1 MVFSTRKTEK
11 IMKMKQ
17 YILGCMTVAV
27 VFGCSVA
34 SVKADDIYPPAWTRG
49 ATNTTY
55 QEWNFGTSANPAAP
69 GVAYNPNGTPTAT
82 ITGGIWSFIY
92 DNHVG
97 VWTLGASDSID
108 LSIPNTPLELNN
120 TKDIWT
126 QVTWQGDLGG
136 SPVVTVDYGSTG
148 LESIVSTLQFT
159 APVGTGRWLQSVYLA
174 RLPFNP
180 ASENVIVTGTIDVG
194 QVVIDTQCI
203 PEPSSLALLAL
214 GAISLLSYASRKR

>member
-49 ATNTTY
+49 MTNTTY

-108 LSIPNTPLELNN
+108 LSIPNTPLELIIPRTFGRRLHGRGTSAGHQSSRWTMALPALKALYRHFNSPPQWELVVGCN
-120 TKDIWT
+120 LSIW
-126 QVTWQGDLGG
+126 LGCR
-136 SPVVTVDYGSTG
+136 ST
-148 LESIVSTLQFT
+148 
-159 APVGTGRWLQSVYLA
+159 R
-174 RLPFNP
+174 R
-180 ASENVIVTGTIDVG
+180 
-194 QVVIDTQCI
+194 
-203 PEPSSLALLAL
+203 
-214 GAISLLSYASRKR
+214 RRM